1 MSNALKNLILIGMP
15 GAGKSTIGVILAK
28 QTARDFVDTDLLIQL
43 KEGCC
48 LQETVNE
55 KGYLEL
61 RRIEG
66 DVLQNLD
73 VENHVV
79 ATGGSAVYS
88 EAAMKHLKELGT
100 IVYLKVSLQELES
113 RVTNEAQRG
122 LARPAEQTFAQMYDE
137 RCELYERYAQVT
149 IKCDGKCPEQIAS
162 EVDSIIAD

>member
-1 MSNALKNLILIGMP
+1 MP

-66 DVLQNLD
+66 EVLQWWTLRT
-73 VENHVV
+73 V
-79 ATGGSAVYS
+79 
-88 EAAMKHLKELGT
+88 
-100 IVYLKVSLQELES
+100 
-113 RVTNEAQRG
+113 
-122 LARPAEQTFAQMYDE
+122 
-137 RCELYERYAQVT
+137 
-149 IKCDGKCPEQIAS
+149 
-162 EVDSIIAD
+162 